1 MQQQNQ
7 GTLYDFISK
16 REYSKDEYRFMM
28 DLEFVQDLSNVFY
41 LKCTKWSWMG
51 EWNRPGRQQVLRR
64 SGILGV
70 LEVSAVLEEAR
81 VLALHHVIVQCDCH
95 P

>member
-28 DLEFVQDLSNVFY
+28 DLEFVQDLSTVFY
-41 LKCTKWSWMG
+41 LKCTQWSWMG
-51 EWNRPGRQQVLRR
+51 VWNRPGRQQVLRR

>member
-41 LKCTKWSWMG
+41 LKCTEWAWTD

-64 SGILGV
+64 SRILGV
-70 LEVSAVLEEAR
+70 LEVSAILEEAR
-81 VLALHHVIVQCDCH
+81 VLTLHHVIVRCDC
-95 P
+95 

>member
-41 LKCTKWSWMG
+41 LKCTEWKWMG
-51 EWNRPGRQQVLRR
+51 E
-64 SGILGV
+64 
-70 LEVSAVLEEAR
+70 
-81 VLALHHVIVQCDCH
+81 
-95 P
+95 